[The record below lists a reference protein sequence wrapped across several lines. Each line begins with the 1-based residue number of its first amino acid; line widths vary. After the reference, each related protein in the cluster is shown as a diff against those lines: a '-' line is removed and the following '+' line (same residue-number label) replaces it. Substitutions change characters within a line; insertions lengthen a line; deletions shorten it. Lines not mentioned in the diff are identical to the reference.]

1 MSARQTSSKIPRIPE
16 VLQEIIEAER
26 GNLAKADSILACL
39 ILAMEYGPEAPPREG
54 GSLAPYYPDVARI
67 ARDLVRGAIHRLDA
81 LYLQQRLERDKIAE
95 PDGLAIVPCCPAH
108 VTVVEM
114 RRREPEPE
122 SGASSGTGSSSASAS
137 ASTSASTSTSGNE
150 RRPRR
155 LPRLRLHR
163 RLYRSETSSTGARA
177 ASASANISG

>member
-1 MSARQTSSKIPRIPE
+1 MVARQASSKNPRIPE

-39 ILAMEYGPEAPPREG
+39 ILAMEYGAEAPHREG

-67 ARDLVRGAIHRLDA
+67 ARDLVRGAIQRLDS

-95 PDGLAIVPCCPAH
+95 PDGLTVVLRCPAH
-108 VTVVEM
+108 LTVVEM
-114 RRREPEPE
+114 RRREPEP
-122 SGASSGTGSSSASAS
+122 G
-137 ASTSASTSTSGNE
+137 SGNE
-150 RRPRR
+150 RRLGR
-155 LPRLRLHR
+155 LPGLRLHR
-163 RLYRSETSSTGARA
+163 RLYRGETSSTGARA